1 MQALRE
7 GARKGGG
14 RIDGKRRRWIN
25 FSGHWQLEVSIRS
38 DAYLPV
44 TGSEGPVPLKAQGW
58 RLEAPAH
65 RALTALCKNFAKN
78 SFSVLTDE
86 MAGCIMSTSF

>member
-1 MQALRE
+1 MESA
-7 GARKGGG
+7 AGGLTFLDTG
-14 RIDGKRRRWIN
+14 NWK
-25 FSGHWQLEVSIRS
+25 SLSVQTLT
-38 DAYLPV
+38 YPV